1 MSRKMWEQ
9 LPEEFRDTVMY
20 LFQKHGID
28 FEKACITEDTTLEK
42 TFENV
47 SPWMSRKEAAT
58 YAGVSTDTIDNWLKA
73 GKVKYNKLADGR
85 PGAVRIDRK
94 SLYRFLNSKVKANPD
109 RRVRETFMKG
119 AGYRVN

>member
-1 MSRKMWEQ
+1 MGTEEWEAIPMEKQ
-9 LPEEFRDTVMY
+9 QSIIQIFKL
-20 LFQKHGID
+20 LNID
-28 FEKACITEDTTLEK
+28 FEK
-42 TFENV
+42 TFIQKESQKISEES
-47 SPWMSRKEAAT
+47 SPWMTRKEAAE

-73 GKVKYNKLADGR
+73 GKVKYSKLAAGR

-94 SLYRFLNSKVKANPD
+94 SLHRFLNSKVKANPD

>member
-1 MSRKMWEQ
+1 MSKEVWESLPADWRESVKCLFKMQ
-9 LPEEFRDTVMY
+9 N
-20 LFQKHGID
+20 ID
-28 FEKACITEDTTLEK
+28 FEK
-42 TFENV
+42 TFIQKESQKISEES
-47 SPWMSRKEAAT
+47 SPWMTRKEAAE

-73 GKVKYNKLADGR
+73 GKVKYTKLADGR